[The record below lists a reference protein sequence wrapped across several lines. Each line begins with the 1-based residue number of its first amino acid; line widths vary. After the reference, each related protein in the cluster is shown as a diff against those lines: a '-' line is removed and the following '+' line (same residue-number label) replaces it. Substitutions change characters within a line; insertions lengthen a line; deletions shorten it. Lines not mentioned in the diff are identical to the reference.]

1 MQIIAEYGSNTNK
14 KRYLLKF
21 SIKGIEMNT
30 VSIELAL
37 ELFQAIEN
45 HKTEAETLAGVIYRI
60 WRLDMLNTEKC
71 DVIQSRELMHDAVEQ
86 FSFSSIVLIHTF
98 GLPQAVRVE
107 DADLEEIKG
116 WIEDHWQ
123 TGTVAICVP

>member
-1 MQIIAEYGSNTNK
+1 MAS
-14 KRYLLKF
+14 
-21 SIKGIEMNT
+21 
-30 VSIELAL
+30 VELIQD
-37 ELFQAIEN
+37 LFAAIEK
-45 HKTEAETLAGVIYRI
+45 HKTEAETLAGVLHRI

-71 DVIQSRELMHDAVEQ
+71 DVIQSRELMHDAAEQ
-86 FSFSSIVLIHTF
+86 FSYSYIVLLNEY
-98 GLPQAVRVE
+98 GLPQAVCVE